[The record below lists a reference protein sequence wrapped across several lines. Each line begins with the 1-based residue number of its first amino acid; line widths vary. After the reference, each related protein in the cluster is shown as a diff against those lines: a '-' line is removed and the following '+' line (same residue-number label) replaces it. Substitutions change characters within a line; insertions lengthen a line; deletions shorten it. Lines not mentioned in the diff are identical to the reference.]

1 MSQTIRATGQRTAR
15 GWLARRLVAAILAAV
30 VFQHLGLPGTSNP
43 AWTHR
48 VEAAEAEL
56 GPNARA
62 REGEPQASYA
72 IGTSAPGSSGLAF
85 GGALARPPA
94 EPIHPLLGAAS
105 VVWQG
110 TAARDGFI
118 RAAPQRGAPVVG
130 ELAPGQPVQVVRWVN
145 GQEVEKENSAWA
157 ELSEGRYVY
166 SSLLRSK
173 PVEGAPPAPA
183 DAPQSGRWIDVNLT
197 LQIATAYEAATPI
210 KSVLVSSGRP
220 GWETA
225 GGVFEIQ
232 RRKDKGT
239 MDGSTLVGQ
248 GPDGRGASYKIENV
262 RWIQYFSGDGSAI
275 HENYWRNPARFG
287 IPSSHGCIG
296 MLPADAAWF
305 WDFAS
310 VGTPVVI
317 H

>member
-1 MSQTIRATGQRTAR
+1 MSRAIGAGHHGRASGR
-15 GWLARRLVAAILAAV
+15 LARRLVPAILVAL
-30 VFQHLGLPGTSNP
+30 VFQHLGLPTTST
-43 AWTHR
+43 ARWTQAAQA
-48 VEAAEAEL
+48 VEAGL
-56 GPNARA
+56 GP
-62 REGEPQASYA
+62 
-72 IGTSAPGSSGLAF
+72 SAHTGQGRLQGSSAIDASTPNLDALAF
-85 GGALARPPA
+85 GGALARSPPDGNQ
-94 EPIHPLLGAAS
+94 PLLPAS
-105 VVWQG
+105 SVLWEG
-110 TAARDGFI
+110 TASRDGFI

-130 ELAPGQPVQVVRWVN
+130 ELAPGQPVQVVRWVS
-145 GQEVEKENSAWA
+145 GQEVEKENTTWA
-157 ELSEGRYVY
+157 ELGEGRYVY

-173 PVEGAPPAPA
+173 PVEGAPQAPA
-183 DAPQSGRWIDVNLT
+183 DAPRSGRWIDVNLT
-197 LQIATAYEAATPI
+197 LQVATAYEAATPI
-210 KSVLVSSGRP
+210 RSVLVSSGRP

-262 RWIQYFSGDGSAI
+262 RWIQYFSRDGSAI
-275 HENYWRNPARFG
+275 HENFWRSPARFG

-305 WDFAS
+305 WDIAS
-310 VGTPVVI
+310 VGTRVVI